1 MTDDINKYKYEEI
14 SNKVLR
20 ADKRLFDDGAKEHG
34 IDTNPHSVKGKI
46 SSKDFG
52 SGLRKDS
59 SILKDNEEIK
69 QSIQSSLDAFQ
80 DDLSKKNRKKS
91 SLKGTTSRKLQN
103 STSSLLD
110 NSNIQSLEYF
120 PTTDTTLEVYSQI
133 VSWCSNK
140 FENDLPEDVV
150 ASLADLTIEILK
162 TDISNGLLKK
172 QKLEDAIDQK
182 IEDEDFQKIYTLVN
196 QLTDYKIENTEI
208 NNDNELGIVEDSD
221 EDDDDR
227 NDDESD
233 QDDDDDDDDV
243 AEVVD
248 EKDLEIEIRNT
259 VNQEIEN
266 PDDIITLSN
275 SQADSES
282 KLDIKDVDKYWITKQ
297 LAKFQSHVDAYR
309 HAEMSKQ
316 IFDLLDQLIIEK
328 INLKSFERQLSSIK
342 DFEINALYYTIMRNY
357 KTIYYG
363 IKLASSDSEDEKL
376 EIMQKITSQS
386 SKRSL
391 EEEDDEEPAQKK
403 FKPLGSGKDETSSTI
418 KYPRNIDINNLVFTQ
433 GSKLMTVSKFELP
446 KGSFK
451 RTRKS
456 WEEIHIPPPDKPTQN
471 NEDEL
476 VQISSLPEWVQPV
489 FPSTEMSTLNTIQSK
504 VYPSAFED
512 DCNILMCAPT
522 GAGKTN
528 VAMLT
533 VLRTMSKFR
542 SPDGKFHLNKF
553 KIVYI
558 APLKALVQEQVR
570 EFDRRLSQ
578 YGIKVDELTG
588 DSNLT
593 KHQIEATQILVTT
606 PEKWDVITRK
616 NNDASYIS
624 LVKLVIIDEI
634 HLLHDERGPVLENI
648 VARTMKNME
657 YNSESVV
664 RFVGLSATLPNYRD
678 VAQFLGVGD
687 KGLFY
692 FGPEFRPCPLAQEFV
707 GITEKKAFK
716 KYEAMNEVC
725 YEKVIQNIN
734 EGNQIIIFVHSR
746 KETAKTA
753 KWIANKLLEDEKL
766 DSLMKFSKG
775 VRAILQ
781 SEADNAK
788 SKSLKQV
795 LPMGFGIHHAGL
807 SKEERSVT
815 EDLFA
820 EGHIKVLVSTA
831 TLAWG
836 VNLPAHTVIIK
847 GTSVY
852 SPEKGTWVDLS
863 PQDILQMLGRAG
875 RPRYD
880 THGDGI
886 IITSQDQIKY
896 YLAVLNQQ
904 LPIESQMYSKLADSI
919 NAEIVAGSI
928 KSLKDCVEWLGYTY
942 LYTRMLHSREIYFV
956 GPQYDNDPELI
967 ERRRD
972 LGYSALVILAKN
984 KLIKYNYL
992 KDIIVPTALGKIA
1005 SHYYIS
1011 YTNMKN
1017 FDSALKPTFDEIQ
1030 LFRLFAL
1037 SEEYKYIS
1045 VRKEEKS
1052 ELQQLVEKAPIPI
1065 NESVEDPLAK
1075 INVLLQAY
1083 ITGLKLDGYALMADM
1098 IYVSQSAGRL
1108 FRALY
1113 DLALYKKWA
1122 KVAKV
1127 LLNINKMIEN
1137 HLWLTNTPLRQ
1148 FPAVPGDIV
1157 NIAERSLTP
1166 WKYYLALKSERSV
1179 VKAFKAEK
1187 YGNLAWE
1194 LIQKFPQLNL
1204 EYNLAPI
1211 TPSLLQIE
1219 LRIVPHWKWDVAVH
1233 GYAESFTLLVEDC
1246 DGEKVLFSDRI
1257 SIRREFMNE
1266 ELHFNLVVPLLE
1278 NEQPNYFVSLISEK
1292 WLYCEVRKP
1301 IMLTNLTTPKKFPPP
1316 TPLFESTLV
1325 PTTELGVKEFVSV
1338 FPFEYFNKFQSQAF
1352 DSIYQSDDNVMFC
1365 TSKGNGKTTVAMMAI
1380 LRHWANEG
1388 GRALYVNPNQKVL
1401 DNLLRKWKKSLASL
1415 AGGKVIAKFTGDI
1428 TIDMQ
1433 ILMKSHLILCT
1444 PEQLEYVSRRWQQR
1458 KSIQSIELII
1468 ADDFH
1473 TIGSGYDGA
1482 LYEIALNRFK
1492 YFEINLEKNIR
1503 YVLLGS
1509 SVASYKD
1516 IADWIG
1522 IEKNN
1527 VFDFDPRERVFPI
1540 EAKFEYVD
1548 ISHNPSLLKCLIRP
1562 LFDHIQG
1569 MDRRAGNTSCIA
1581 FVSQRS
1587 ELYEVSRELL
1597 RKLKLNNDTL
1607 LKTDIGA
1614 VKPYLNKVEDKTL
1627 KLALEL
1633 GIGLLNEYMTTTEQN
1648 IVTNL
1653 FEAGA
1658 LTCLIATK
1666 NTAHW
1671 CPSATDVLVLGTKE
1685 YNGAEHGYIDYSIND
1700 ILEMVGL
1707 SKKTETAAGNVVVFS
1722 NSSKIDYYKRFL
1734 VMSLPFESH
1743 LHIFISDA
1751 MITDIKLIKNRQ
1763 YAVDWLT
1770 YSLFYRKLQLNP
1782 SFYGLKDTSED
1793 SISEYLSELVEN
1805 SLSILAKEKL
1815 IELNLTD
1822 VDNIDEEVIEVV
1834 PLNSCI
1840 ISNYYNIHFSSMVV
1854 IEKLNG
1860 AETLKSIVEEI
1871 CTTSEF
1877 DNLLIRDHDEKSL
1890 FKLYNNVPWK
1900 WSREVDFSSRALKV
1914 FILLQAHF
1922 SRFVL
1927 TPDLRSDLNLILPK
1941 VLSLLYASVD
1951 ILSSQGHLSAMLGM
1965 DLCQM
1970 TIQGVW
1976 NTSNVLKQIPHFT
1989 QEILERCEKSK
2000 VETVY
2005 DIMELEDDVR
2015 EDILNGLNEKEV
2027 SDVADF
2033 VNKYPNLEVD
2043 YKILGEVIA
2052 GQSSKLEIEIT
2063 RDEEVEDLS
2072 IVSSVYPNKK
2082 LENWW
2087 VLMGNTKTKD
2097 LYAIKKMALPKESQI
2112 VTLEFIIPEA
2122 GKQDIHVWCV
2132 CDSYL
2137 DADKQLVIENLD
2149 VKEQEH

>member
-1 MTDDINKYKYEEI
+1 MTDDISKYKYEEI

-20 ADKRLFDDGAKEHG
+20 ADKRLFDDGAKERG

-59 SILKDNEEIK
+59 NILKDNEELK
-69 QSIQSSLDAFQ
+69 KTIQSSIDAFQ
-80 DDLSKKNRKKS
+80 GDISAKQNKNKSSSKSILKKS
-91 SLKGTTSRKLQN
+91 QKTA
-103 STSSLLD
+103 SLLD
-110 NSNIQSLEYF
+110 NTNIQSLEYF
-120 PTTDTTLEVYSQI
+120 PTNKTTLEIYSQI
-133 VSWCSNK
+133 VSWCSSK
-140 FENDLPEDVV
+140 FENDLPEDVIN
-150 ASLADLTIEILK
+150 SLTDLTIEILRA
-162 TDISNGLLKK
+162 DMANSLSKK
-172 QKLEDAIDQK
+172 QKLEEVIDRK
-182 IEDEDFQKIYTLVN
+182 LDDEEFQKILSLAN
-196 QLTDYKIENTEI
+196 QLTDYKIENTDI
-208 NNDNELGIVEDSD
+208 NNDNELGIVD
-221 EDDDDR
+221 ESDDDDLQD
-227 NDDESD
+227 NESEDED
-233 QDDDDDDDDV
+233 IQ
-243 AEVVD
+243 EVVD
-248 EKDLEIEIRNT
+248 EEDVEIDILST
-259 VNQEIEN
+259 VNQEVDN
-266 PDDIITLSN
+266 PDDIIKLST
-275 SQADSES
+275 SQDENED
-282 KLDIKDVDKYWITKQ
+282 KLNIKDIDKYWITKQ
-297 LAKFQSHVDAYR
+297 LAKFQTHVDAYR
-309 HAEMSKQ
+309 HAEMATQ
-316 IFDLLDQLIIEK
+316 IIDLLDQLITEK
-328 INLKSFERQLSSIK
+328 INLKSFERHLSSIT
-342 DFEINALYYTIMRNY
+342 DFEINTLYYNIMRNY

-363 IKLASSDSEDEKL
+363 IKLASVESEDEKAEIL
-376 EIMQKITSQS
+376 EKMTSHS
-386 SKRSL
+386 TKRPI
-391 EEEDDEEPAQKK
+391 EPENNEEPSQKR
-403 FKPLGSGKDETSSTI
+403 FKPINSEKVEDSTAV
-418 KYPRNIDINNLVFTQ
+418 KYPRNIDINNLIFTQ

-456 WEEIHIPPPDKPTQN
+456 WEEIHIPPPDKPSHN
-471 NEDEL
+471 DEDEL
-476 VQISSLPEWVQPV
+476 VEISSLPGWIRPV
-489 FPSTEMSTLNTIQSK
+489 FPSTEMSTLNRIQSK
-504 VYPSAFED
+504 VFPSAFED

-533 VLRTMSKFR
+533 VLRTMSKYR
-542 SPDGKFHLNKF
+542 SPEGKINLRKF

-578 YGIKVDELTG
+578 FGIKVEELTG

-593 KHQIEATQILVTT
+593 KHQIEETQILVTT

-616 NNDASYIS
+616 NNDASYIN

-657 YNSESVV
+657 YNSESIV

-678 VAQFLGVGD
+678 VAQFLAVEN

-734 EGNQIIIFVHSR
+734 EGHQMIIFVHSR

-753 KWIANKLLEDEKL
+753 KWIANKLVEDEKL
-766 DSLMKFSKG
+766 NSLMKFSKG

-781 SEADNAK
+781 NEADNAK

-807 SKEERSVT
+807 NKEERSVV

-956 GPQYDNDPELI
+956 GPQYDNDSELI

-972 LGYSALVILAKN
+972 LGYSALVILARN
-984 KLIKYNYL
+984 GLIKYNYL
-992 KDIIVPTALGKIA
+992 KDVIVSTALGKIA

-1011 YTNMKN
+1011 YTNMKK
-1017 FDSALKPTFDEIQ
+1017 FDLSLKPTFDEIE
-1030 LFRLFAL
+1030 LFRMFAL
-1037 SEEYKYIS
+1037 SEEFKYIT
-1045 VRKEEKS
+1045 VRKEEKN
-1052 ELQQLVEKAPIPI
+1052 ELQHLIEKAPIPI

-1083 ITGLKLDGYALMADM
+1083 ITGLRLDGFALMADM
-1098 IYVSQSAGRL
+1098 IFVSQSAGRL

-1113 DLALYKKWA
+1113 DLALHKKWA
-1122 KVAKV
+1122 RVAKV
-1127 LLNINKMIEN
+1127 LLNICKMIEN
-1137 HLWLTNTPLRQ
+1137 HIWLTNSPLRQ
-1148 FPAVPGDIV
+1148 FPSVPNDIINV
-1157 NIAERSLTP
+1157 AEKSLTP
-1166 WKYYLALKSERSV
+1166 WKYYLALKSEQSV

-1194 LIQKFPQLNL
+1194 LVQKFPKLSL
-1204 EYNLAPI
+1204 DYSLAPI
-1211 TPSLLQIE
+1211 SPSLLQVE
-1219 LRIVPHWKWDVAVH
+1219 LKIVPFWKWDIAVH
-1233 GYAESFTLLVEDC
+1233 GYIESFTLIVEDC
-1246 DGEKVLFSDRI
+1246 DGEKIIYSDRV
-1257 SIRREFMNE
+1257 SIKREYMNE
-1266 ELHFNLVVPLLE
+1266 ELHLNFVVPILE
-1278 NEQPNYFVSLISEK
+1278 NEQPNYFISIISEK
-1292 WLYCEVRKP
+1292 WIYCEVRKP
-1301 IMLTNLTTPKKFPPP
+1301 IMLTKLITPKKFPPA

-1325 PTTELGVKEFVSV
+1325 PTSELGIKEFVSV
-1338 FPFEYFNKFQSQAF
+1338 FPFDYFNKFQSQAF
-1352 DSIYQSDDNVMFC
+1352 DSIYQSDGNILFA
-1365 TSKGNGKTTVAMMAI
+1365 TSKGNGKTIVALMAI

-1388 GRALYVNPNQKVL
+1388 GRAIYVNPSQKVV
-1401 DNLLRKWKKSLASL
+1401 DGLLRKWKKTLSHL
-1415 AGGKVIAKFTGDI
+1415 AGGKSIAKFTGDI
-1428 TIDMQ
+1428 TIDLQ
-1433 ILMKSHLILCT
+1433 ILMKSHLVLCT
-1444 PEQLEYVSRRWQQR
+1444 PEQIESISKRWQQR
-1458 KSIQSIELII
+1458 KSVQSIELII

-1473 TIGSGYDGA
+1473 MIGSGYQGA

-1516 IADWIG
+1516 LADWIG
-1522 IEKNN
+1522 IEKGFI
-1527 VFDFDPRERVFPI
+1527 FDFDPRERVFPV
-1540 EAKFEYVD
+1540 EVKFEHVD
-1548 ISHNPSLLKCLIRP
+1548 IAHNPSLLQCLIRP
-1562 LFDHIQG
+1562 LFDHVQK
-1569 MDRRAGNTSCIA
+1569 MDKRTGNVNCIA

-1587 ELYEVSRELL
+1587 ELHDILKELI
-1597 RKLKLNNDTL
+1597 RKLKLNNRTW

-1614 VKPYLNKVEDKTL
+1614 LKPYMSKIEDKTL
-1627 KLALEL
+1627 KSALEF
-1633 GIGLLNEYMTTTEQN
+1633 GIGLLNEHMPLIEQN
-1648 IVTNL
+1648 IVVNL

-1658 LTCLIATK
+1658 LTCLLATK
-1666 NTAHW
+1666 NTAVW
-1671 CPSATDVLVLGTKE
+1671 SPSATDVLVLGTKE
-1685 YNGAEHGYIDYSIND
+1685 YEGAEHGYLDYSIND
-1700 ILEMVGL
+1700 ILEIVGL
-1707 SKKTETAAGNVVVFS
+1707 SRKTETTMGKVVIFS
-1722 NSSKIDYYKRFL
+1722 NSSKLDYYKRFL

-1743 LHIFISDA
+1743 LHIFIADA
-1751 MITDIKLIKNRQ
+1751 MIGDIKLIKNRQ

-1793 SISEYLSELVEN
+1793 TISEYLSELVEN
-1805 SLSILAKEKL
+1805 SLSLLAKEKL
-1815 IELNLTD
+1815 IDLNIAD
-1822 VDNIDEEVIEVV
+1822 DNTIDEELVEVT

-1840 ISNYYNIHFSSMVV
+1840 ISNYYNIHFSSMVIV
-1854 IEKLNG
+1854 EKLDAG
-1860 AETLKSIVEEI
+1860 ETLKSIVENL
-1871 CTTSEF
+1871 CWTSEF
-1877 DNLLIRDHDEKSL
+1877 DNVPIRDHDERSL
-1890 FKLYNNVPWK
+1890 FKLYNSAPWK
-1900 WSREVDFSSRALKV
+1900 WTRELDFNTRALKV
-1914 FILLQAHF
+1914 FVLLQAHF
-1922 SRFVL
+1922 SRFGL
-1927 TPDLRSDLNLILPK
+1927 TPDLRSDLNQILPK
-1941 VLSLLYASVD
+1941 FLSLLYAAVD
-1951 ILSSQGHLSAMLGM
+1951 VLSSRAQLSAMLAM

-1970 TIQGVW
+1970 IVQGVW
-1976 NTSNVLKQIPHFT
+1976 STSNVLRQVPHFT
-1989 QEILERCEKSK
+1989 QEILERCKEHK

-2005 DIMELEDDVR
+2005 DIMELEDDIR
-2015 EDILNGLNEKEV
+2015 DKILNGLDEKEV
-2027 SDVADF
+2027 SDVAAF

-2043 YKILGEVIA
+2043 YKIIGDVIA
-2052 GQSSKLEIEIT
+2052 GEGGKLEIEIT

-2072 IVSSVYPNKK
+2072 IVSSVYPIKK

-2087 VLMGNTKTKD
+2087 ILMGNTKDKE
-2097 LYAIKKMALPKESQI
+2097 LYAIKKMALSKESQV
-2112 VTLEFIIPEA
+2112 VTLDFTIPEA
-2122 GKQDIHVWCV
+2122 GKQDIHIWCI

-2149 VKEQEH
+2149 VVEKQQD